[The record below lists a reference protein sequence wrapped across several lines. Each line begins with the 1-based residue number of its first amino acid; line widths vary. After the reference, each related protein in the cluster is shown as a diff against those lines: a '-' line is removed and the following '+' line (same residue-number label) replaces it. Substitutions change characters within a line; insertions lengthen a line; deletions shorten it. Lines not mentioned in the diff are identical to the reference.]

1 MPGHCASAAHAWWVA
16 LKAKAAQ
23 QPRKKQYIG
32 KPGDMRMADLARQLD
47 LSPSYTGQLVKKGMP
62 ATSKEAAQAWRATNV
77 RALSADDDL
86 YVTTTHLSFVCSETD
101 RYQVLE

>member
-32 KPGDMRMADLARQLD
+32 KPGDMRMADLARQLN

-62 ATSKEAAQAWRATNV
+62 ATSKEAALAWRTANV
-77 RALSADDDL
+77 CALSAEDDL
-86 YVTTTHLSFVCSETD
+86 YVTTTHLYFDCF
-101 RYQVLE
+101 RN